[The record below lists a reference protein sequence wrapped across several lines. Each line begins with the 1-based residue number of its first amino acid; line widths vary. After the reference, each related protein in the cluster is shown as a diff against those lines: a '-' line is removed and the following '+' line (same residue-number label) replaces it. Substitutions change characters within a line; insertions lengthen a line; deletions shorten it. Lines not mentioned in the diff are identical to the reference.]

1 MASTA
6 GPSTPIS
13 SSSQP
18 PKSASAS
25 STGTWRHPRFDDI
38 VRRQSASTFT
48 DSNVKKILW
57 NAGTLIGSL
66 AVGQLIPLVHPW
78 LADLT
83 RHLYPYP
90 FYAISLLRM
99 LWLIN
104 IIIALMPLI
113 KPKDDLS
120 DIPLTPCQRALLGL
134 DPNAASPL
142 KPGSQY
148 ITPPRYPRSST
159 SRSGTPG
166 SRSSSY
172 SSSPLSGKGSAANRP
187 ISGPSFSPSTSP
199 LLQKAVTGGGRDLTR
214 RQSYG
219 SPSPMGGSGSSLL
232 NSAAVPATPSPTG
245 GKGASVTLNSRWL
258 YERNR
263 GSPSGSKFLS

>member
-1 MASTA
+1 MERGNSHRFTCSRADD
-6 GPSTPIS
+6 PIS
-13 SSSQP
+13 SVCISFTIP
-18 PKSASAS
+18 NKIFIAN
-25 STGTWRHPRFDDI
+25 PR
-38 VRRQSASTFT
+38 
-48 DSNVKKILW
+48 DS
-57 NAGTLIGSL
+57 
-66 AVGQLIPLVHPW
+66 PW

-90 FYAISLLRM
+90 FYAISLLRI

-148 ITPPRYPRSST
+148 VTPPRYPRSST
-159 SRSGTPG
+159 SHSGTPG

-172 SSSPLSGKGSAANRP
+172 SSSPLSGKGSAANKP
-187 ISGPSFSPSTSP
+187 IGGPSFSPSTSP
-199 LLQKAVTGGGRDLTR
+199 LLQKAVAGGGRDLTR

-232 NSAAVPATPSPTG
+232 SSVAAPATPSPTG

-258 YERNR
+258 YERSR
-263 GSPSGSKFLS
+263 GSPGGSKFFS